1 MGFGIAF
8 LGYCFLLL
16 HSAGLGAVGAPLLAY
31 GFFLAG
37 RLDPYF
43 YVSSVSALFMLPRG
57 VFVLL
62 DIFLPYFGWE
72 GGLSAPHPWWN
83 LATYLLF
90 FIAWLFTVCGHCAAV
105 KRIALSCEHVKL
117 QRSASRQM
125 YLSAVFIFFAV
136 SMIICQSVI
145 DNAQLLL
152 IAYLAYY
159 VTLLTNLWFTHTCL
173 VLITSEKQYEKD
185 KEYVAEQDRLA
196 AERKAKDLEKERERK
211 TRYGRNK
218 KK

>member
-16 HSAGLGAVGAPLLAY
+16 HSAGLGVIGAPLLAY

-37 RLDPYF
+37 RLDSYF

-62 DIFLPYFGWE
+62 DVFLPYFGWE
-72 GGLSAPHPWWN
+72 GGLSASHPWWN
-83 LATYLLF
+83 LVTYLLF

-105 KRIALSCEHVKL
+105 KRIALSCDHAKL
-117 QRSASRQM
+117 QRSASRQI
-125 YLSAVFIFFAV
+125 YLSTVFILFAV

-159 VTLLTNLWFTHTCL
+159 VTLLSNLWFTHTCL
-173 VLITSEKQYEKD
+173 VLITSEKQYAKD

-211 TRYGRNK
+211 TRYGRNQK
-218 KK
+218 K